1 MSLRVAMVGL
11 RAPWGTEGGVEAAVG
26 QLAPRLADRGV
37 AVTVYCRRRYNT
49 LGPGMHHGVR
59 LVDVDTLYSKHLEAI
74 VHTALAA
81 PRAAAG
87 ADLVHIHATG
97 PSLLS
102 WVPRLAGRATVVTL
116 HGLDWQREKWGAAA
130 TLVLRA
136 GARSAATFPHK
147 IIAVGAHLRDHY
159 TERYGVT
166 PDLIP
171 NGVAPIPRQ
180 PLSESG
186 VQGLRERGYL
196 LFVGRLVP
204 EKGLERLMA
213 AYQRAGAAVPLVI
226 AGGATHMEAYRS
238 HLERIAPPGVM
249 LVGPRYGAA
258 RDALLSHA
266 RAFVLP
272 STLEGFPL
280 AALEAMASGLPV
292 LLSDIPPHRELLAG
306 QPGAGWIVPDDG
318 WDAALAEVSG
328 LPWAALET
336 RGARGEAHVAEHY
349 SWDTVADKTLDTY
362 KAALQRA
369 GTISEV
375 GSCASK
381 NGV

>member
-1 MSLRVAMVGL
+1 MSFRVAMVGL

-26 QLAPRLADRGV
+26 QLAPRLAARGV
-37 AVTVYCRRRYNT
+37 DVTVYCRRRYNA
-49 LGPGMHHGVR
+49 LGPGLHSGVR

-130 TLVLRA
+130 KLVLRA
-136 GARSAATFPHK
+136 GARSAATFPHR

-171 NGVAPIPRQ
+171 NGVEPIPHQ
-180 PLSESG
+180 PLDQSG
-186 VQGLRERGYL
+186 VEGLQPRGYL

-213 AYQRAGAAVPLVI
+213 AYQRANIQVPLVI
-226 AGGATHMEAYRS
+226 AGGATHMEAYRRQ
-238 HLERIAPPGVM
+238 LEQLAPPGVM
-249 LVGPRYGAA
+249 LVGPRYGHQ

-266 RAFVLP
+266 RAFLLP

-292 LLSDIPPHRELLAG
+292 LLSDIPPHRELLSG
-306 QPGAGWIVPDDG
+306 QPDAGWVVPDGG
-318 WDAALAEVSG
+318 WDAALREAAET
-328 LPWAALET
+328 PWSALAP
-336 RGARGEAHVAEHY
+336 RGARGQAHVAERY
-349 SWDTVADKTLDTY
+349 SWDAIADKTLQTY
-362 KAALQRA
+362 LDAIRLATHDRR
-369 GTISEV
+369 
-375 GSCASK
+375 
-381 NGV
+381 N